1 MQIPK
6 KIKIGANTFTI
17 SRGSFRT
24 ESDMDGGSCEWETN
38 RIFLADDMPEDR
50 EATCFLHE
58 ILHGLNIYLT
68 EEQATYLSEGLMQI
82 IRDNNLDFRKSHA
95 GSKK

>member
-1 MQIPK
+1 MKIPDQ
-6 KIKIGANTFTI
+6 IKIGANKFRI
-17 SRGSFRT
+17 LRGSFRT
-24 ESDMDGGSCEWETN
+24 ESDLDGGFLEWETN
-38 RIFLADDMPEDR
+38 TLFLANDMPEDR

-82 IRDNNLDFRKSHA
+82 IRDNNLNFLTDI
-95 GSKK
+95 

>member
-1 MQIPK
+1 MKIPK
-6 KIKIGANTFTI
+6 QIKIGANLFKI
-17 SRGSFRT
+17 LRGSFRH
-24 ESDMDGGSCEWETN
+24 EEDMDGGSLEWETN
-38 RIFLADDMPEDR
+38 TMFVASDMPEDR

-82 IRDNNLDFRKSHA
+82 IRDNNLDFRKP
-95 GSKK
+95 KV

>member
-1 MQIPK
+1 MKIPK
-6 KIKIGANTFTI
+6 KLKIGANTFKI

-24 ESDMDGGSCEWETN
+24 ESGQDGGFLLWETN
-38 RIFLADDMPEDR
+38 ELFLADDMPEAR

-68 EEQATYLSEGLMQI
+68 EEQTTYLSEGLMQI
-82 IRDNNLDFRKSHA
+82 IRDNNLDFRK
-95 GSKK
+95 